1 LVRGVAGRQVVP
13 GQARGKLIEDGF
25 EDEAVIESQATAS
38 RRGSV
43 KDGLEELPLGRSQES
58 GKQGI
63 GNQVVDGG
71 EF

>member
-25 EDEAVIESQATAS
+25 EDEAVIESRATAT
-38 RRGSV
+38 RRGSR
-43 KDGLEELPLGRSQES
+43 KDGLEELTLERRQES
-58 GKQGI
+58 GRLGI
-63 GNQVVDGG
+63 GDHVMDGR